1 MITILMVLALPG
13 MSVSIDMTEMYGIQ
27 SLKECQPFIPMLQE
41 IWQAESAFC
50 AMGDIL
56 NPVEDS

>member
-1 MITILMVLALPG
+1 MITILMVLTLSGA
-13 MSVSIDMTEMYGIQ
+13 SVSIDMTGAYG
-27 SLKECQPFIPMLQE
+27 SLTIEECQAYIPWLQE

-56 NPVEDS
+56 NPLEDS